1 MKCPF
6 CKTLDTNVKDSRET
20 DGGSIIRRRRECGEC
35 KKRFTT
41 FEKVQLR
48 EIMVIKRSGLKRP
61 FDRSKIF
68 KSITT
73 ALRKRNFS
81 NEDIEKF
88 VNKICLEL
96 ENANDKEI
104 QSKTIGKII
113 MQELAIIDQVAYVRF
128 ASVYKDFTTIQDFI
142 KFISNIKKG

>member
-96 ENANDKEI
+96 ENASDKEI